1 MTIWLKVG
9 RRDSGSLTILVNL
22 ENVDRWLAEK
32 ITKEMESE
40 FFPNDNNQT
49 NYFKL
54 VYFEP
59 SQVDNDNNRQ
69 GGDKLSLRG
78 IELDENGDQISIV
91 KQKVKDILIKL
102 SIDNYVVTVDPN
114 SDLELLV
121 LKRTEVEN
129 AGELYCR
136 HCGMEF
142 GDQIQLG
149 NHLRIHYM
157 I

>member
-1 MTIWLKVG
+1 
-9 RRDSGSLTILVNL
+9 VNL
-22 ENVDRWLAEK
+22 ENVDRWLTEK

-40 FFPNDNNQT
+40 FFPNNNNQT

-59 SQVDNDNNRQ
+59 ALGGNDNNLQ
-69 GGDKLSLRG
+69 EGDKVSLRG
-78 IELDENGDQISIV
+78 IELDENVEQVGMV

-102 SIDNYVVTVDPN
+102 SIDNYVVTVNPN
-114 SDLELLV
+114 SGLELVV
-121 LKRTEVEN
+121 LKRTEVETT
-129 AGELYCR
+129 GELHCR

-142 GDQIQLG
+142 EDQIQLG

>member
-1 MTIWLKVG
+1 VVE
-9 RRDSGSLTILVNL
+9 RDSGLLTIFVNL
-22 ENVDRWLAEK
+22 ENVDGRLTEK

-40 FFPNDNNQT
+40 FFPNDNNRT

-59 SQVDNDNNRQ
+59 ALGGNDNNHQ
-69 GGDKLSLRG
+69 ESNKESLRR
-78 IELDENGDQISIV
+78 IELDENGEQISIV

-114 SDLELLV
+114 SDLELV
-121 LKRTEVEN
+121 ISKRTEVKT
-129 AGELYCR
+129 AGELHCR

-142 GDQIQLG
+142 EDMIQLG